1 MVQSYM
7 CLKLVIG
14 ENSHNQFLWYMLTS
28 IKLWIF
34 RWHHLNLISYW
45 LFPKMQQWVIKYP
58 VVRAVPSFN
67 FNDTIQLGEFS
78 IINDNLITLASR
90 NYLKI
95 FDITHGKLKAN
106 LLMSKAKIQHFCYD
120 NDENMVVINADEK
133 IGLLDTRDGQLNNI
147 AEGHNSFRDVKLVL
161 LKDNYNIVSSGFD
174 KDNCREIMLR
184 DTRNFD
190 KIIVKASFRVENGI
204 LIPVYHKTKNILFIA
219 SNLQ

>member
-1 MVQSYM
+1 
-7 CLKLVIG
+7 
-14 ENSHNQFLWYMLTS
+14 
-28 IKLWIF
+28 
-34 RWHHLNLISYW
+34 
-45 LFPKMQQWVIKYP
+45 
-58 VVRAVPSFN
+58 
-67 FNDTIQLGEFS
+67 
-78 IINDNLITLASR
+78 
-90 NYLKI
+90 
-95 FDITHGKLKAN
+95 
-106 LLMSKAKIQHFCYD
+106 MSKAKIQHFCYD